1 MKESNVKACDTRS
14 RIVTAADKLFYE
26 RGFEF
31 TSFADIAEVVGI
43 SRGNFYYHFKTKDE
57 ILDAV
62 IELRIRER
70 AELLDGW
77 VDAGQSPKRCV
88 ANFIRILLMNNQ
100 KIRSYGCPIGTLFSE
115 LSKLNHP
122 GESGAR
128 DLYDLFRIWLARRF
142 REMGRDEDADALAMH
157 ILARSQGAATLANAY
172 PEEPFLEQEV
182 QQMLA
187 WLDAVADG
195 ANINT

>member
-1 MKESNVKACDTRS
+1 MGASVTRQK
-14 RIVTAADKLFYE
+14 IVTAADKLIYE
-26 RGFEF
+26 RGFEY

-62 IELRIRER
+62 IERRIQDRSKMLER
-70 AELLDGW
+70 W
-77 VDAGQSPKRCV
+77 VEAGQSPKQCV

-115 LSKLNHP
+115 LTKLNHP

-128 DLYDLFRIWLARRF
+128 DLYDLFRIWLVRRF
-142 REMGRDEDADALAMH
+142 KEMGRTEDADPLAMH
-157 ILARSQGAATLANAY
+157 ILARSQGAASLANAY
-172 PEEPFLEQEV
+172 PDEPFLEQEV

-195 ANINT
+195 SYIKT

>member
-1 MKESNVKACDTRS
+1 MKASDTREK
-14 RIVTAADKLFYE
+14 IVAAADRLIYE
-26 RGFEF
+26 RGFDF
-31 TSFADIAEVVGI
+31 TSFADIASVVGI

-57 ILDAV
+57 ILEAV
-62 IELRIRER
+62 IERRIRDRSEM
-70 AELLDGW
+70 LGGW
-77 VDAGQSPKRCV
+77 VEAGHSPKQCV

-100 KIRSYGCPIGTLFSE
+100 KIRSYGCPVGTLFLE
-115 LSKLNHP
+115 LSKLGHP

-128 DLYDLFRIWLARRF
+128 DLFDLFRVWLARRF
-142 REMGRDEDADALAMH
+142 KEMGRKEDADALAMH

-172 PEEPFLEQEV
+172 PDEPFLEQEV

-195 ANINT
+195 AIIKT

>member
-1 MKESNVKACDTRS
+1 MGASVTRQK
-14 RIVTAADKLFYE
+14 IVTAADKLIYE
-26 RGFEF
+26 RGFEY

-62 IELRIRER
+62 IQLRIRDRSEM
-70 AELLDGW
+70 LDGW
-77 VDAGQSPKRCV
+77 VEAGQSPKQCV

-100 KIRSYGCPIGTLFSE
+100 KIRSCGCPIGTLFSE

-122 GESGAR
+122 GEAGAR
-128 DLYDLFRIWLARRF
+128 DIYDLFRIWLVRRF
-142 REMGRDEDADALAMH
+142 KEMGKAEDADPLAMH
-157 ILARSQGAATLANAY
+157 ILARSQGAASLANAY
-172 PEEPFLEQEV
+172 PDEPFLEQEV

-195 ANINT
+195 SNIKT

>member
-1 MKESNVKACDTRS
+1 MKASETRQS
-14 RIVTAADKLFYE
+14 IVAAADKLIYE

-31 TSFADIAEVVGI
+31 TSFADIAQVVGI

-62 IELRIRER
+62 IERRIRDRSEM
-70 AELLDGW
+70 LDGW
-77 VDAGQSPKRCV
+77 VETGQSPKQCV

-100 KIRSYGCPIGTLFSE
+100 KIREYGCPIGTLFSE
-115 LSKLNHP
+115 LAKLSHQ
-122 GESGAR
+122 GASGAR
-128 DLYDLFRIWLARRF
+128 DLYDLFRIWLVRRF
-142 REMGRDEDADALAMH
+142 KEMGRSEDADALAMH
-157 ILARSQGAATLANAY
+157 ILARSQGAASLANAY
-172 PEEPFLEQEV
+172 PDEPFLEQEV

-195 ANINT
+195 ATIKT

>member
-1 MKESNVKACDTRS
+1 MKASDTREK
-14 RIVTAADKLFYE
+14 IVTAADKLIYE
-26 RGFEF
+26 RGFDF
-31 TSFADIAEVVGI
+31 TSFADIASVVGI

-62 IELRIRER
+62 IERRIRDR
-70 AELLDGW
+70 SKMLGGW
-77 VDAGQSPKRCV
+77 VEAGHSPKQCV

-100 KIRSYGCPIGTLFSE
+100 KIRSYGCPVGTLFLE

-128 DLYDLFRIWLARRF
+128 DLFDLFRVWLARRF
-142 REMGRDEDADALAMH
+142 KEMGREDDADALAMH

-172 PEEPFLEQEV
+172 PDEPFLEQEV

-195 ANINT
+195 AIIKT